1 MITRL
6 TYFLLGAAFCAAT
19 ILGYPY
25 VFPKTRT
32 AKAPPTME
40 EMTKA
45 RLAYC
50 KEHPYVKSACGF

>member
-6 TYFLLGAAFCAAT
+6 SYFLLGAAFSAVT

-25 VFPKTRT
+25 VFPKERPKT
-32 AKAPPTME
+32 ALTLE

-45 RLAYC
+45 RLEFC
-50 KEHPYVKSACGF
+50 KENPTIKSACGF